1 MNTSTPLR
9 VLVCG
14 TNFGR
19 FYAEAARRRPGYEL
33 AGILSRGSSA
43 SRAYAER
50 LGVPHYTDAGDLP
63 ADIDAACVAVGSSIS
78 GGQGTELARALM
90 DRGIHVLQEHPVH
103 LTELTD
109 NLRHARRRGVRYRV
123 NTHYPHVAPVR
134 GFIDAARRL
143 VARQR
148 PLFVDAATPVHLMH
162 PLVDILGQAM
172 GTLRPWRFADP
183 APLPAGT
190 GPQPFRSL
198 HGVFA
203 GVPLTLRVH
212 HQLDPSDRDNHALH
226 WHRVCIGTE
235 GGVLTL
241 ADTHGPVLWSP
252 RLHIG
257 RDADRRFVLDG
268 PGTGRLGFATT
279 SVAGNT
285 GTFRTVFSDLWPE
298 AIGNAL
304 DGLREAVEQGD
315 DALRTG
321 QYDLAVCRVWT
332 DLATRLGPPEIVRP
346 ATPRPL
352 AVSDVFP
359 APEQT
364 RADTDRPS
372 ADTDRPSAD
381 TDRSSADTDRSSA
394 DTDRSSADT
403 DRSSADTDRS
413 SADTDRPRADR
424 DPAGARPGTGRPGED
439 SAPAPSDTSSYTP
452 SAEFFDLV
460 AAEHTATASAP
471 AIAELLADAD
481 LSTGPVVDIG
491 AGTGL
496 VTEAVARARPDAE
509 ILACEPA
516 VGMRAVLT
524 SRVFSDPDL
533 RSRVTVTADAAPD
546 LDLPDRVSVVLL
558 CGVLGHLD
566 ADGRARLWRRVNR
579 RLAPG
584 GLVVVELMRF
594 EEPSTLPETRLA
606 TATAGRHRYE
616 WSFAGAPDEAEDGV
630 MRLHS
635 TWRVY
640 RDDATEAE
648 REVHDSY
655 RWATFGLKDVVAESG
670 MTARALPTRPGAPP
684 LAVLTRAPDAP
695 DTAHEPALPKAR
707 TAPDGPGTP
716 RATTPFVST
725 PTSTSTS
732 TSTSRDG

>member
-1 MNTSTPLR
+1 MSEPSPLR

-19 FYAEAARRRPGYEL
+19 FYAEAVRRRPGYML
-33 AGILSRGSSA
+33 AGILSRGSAA
-43 SRAYAER
+43 SRTYAQS
-50 LGVPHYTDAGDLP
+50 LGVPFFTDADDLP
-63 ADIDAACVAVGSSIS
+63 TGIDAACVAVSSSIS

-103 LTELTD
+103 LTELTG
-109 NLRHARRRGVRYRV
+109 NLRHARKRGVQYRL

-134 GFIDAARRL
+134 TFVEAARRL
-143 VARQR
+143 VAEQR

-183 APLPAGT
+183 VPLPGEI

-226 WHRVCIGTE
+226 WHRISVGTE

-268 PGTGRLGFATT
+268 PGTGRLGLATT
-279 SVAGNT
+279 AVVGAT
-285 GTFRTVFSDLWPE
+285 GSFRTVFSDLWPE
-298 AIGNAL
+298 AIGTAL
-304 DGLREAVEQGD
+304 DGLRDAVVQGG
-315 DALRTG
+315 DALRAG
-321 QYDLAVCRVWT
+321 QYDLAVCRIWT
-332 DLATRLGPPEIVRP
+332 DLAARLGPPEIIRP
-346 ATPRPL
+346 ATPRTL

-359 APEQT
+359 APGGAP
-364 RADTDRPS
+364 RDTTPHPKPAS
-372 ADTDRPSAD
+372 P
-381 TDRSSADTDRSSA
+381 
-394 DTDRSSADT
+394 
-403 DRSSADTDRS
+403 
-413 SADTDRPRADR
+413 
-424 DPAGARPGTGRPGED
+424 PAGQAAVHPTSVGEPAGPSPKTAPPRPANAAAY
-439 SAPAPSDTSSYTP
+439 SP

-460 AAEHTATASAP
+460 AAEHTATSSAP
-471 AIAELLADAD
+471 AVAALLTEAD

-496 VTEAVARARPDAE
+496 LTEAVARARPDAE
-509 ILACEPA
+509 IIACEPS

-524 SRVFSDPDL
+524 SRVFSDEDL
-533 RSRVTVTADAAPD
+533 RTRVTVTADSAPD
-546 LDLPDRVSVVLL
+546 LDLPDRISVVLL

-566 ADGRARLWRRVNR
+566 TEGRARLWRRLTR
-579 RLAPG
+579 RLAPD
-584 GLVVVELMRF
+584 GLVIVELMQF
-594 EEPSTLPETRLA
+594 EHPLVLPETRLA
-606 TATAGRHRYE
+606 TAGAGRHRYE
-616 WSFAGAPDEAEDGV
+616 WSFGGTPDGTEDGM

-640 RDDATEAE
+640 RDGAAQAE
-648 REVHDSY
+648 REVRDSY
-655 RWATFGLKDVVAESG
+655 HWAPFGLKDVVAESG

-684 LAVLTRAPDAP
+684 LAVLTRTPDSPGTAARPQLPHARAASDDPDAS
-695 DTAHEPALPKAR
+695 H
-707 TAPDGPGTP
+707 
-716 RATTPFVST
+716 ST
-725 PTSTSTS
+725 PSLVSFPT
-732 TSTSRDG
+732 DGQDTP

>member
-1 MNTSTPLR
+1 MTDTSAPFR

-19 FYAEAARRRPGYEL
+19 FYAEAAHRRPGYAP
-33 AGILSRGSSA
+33 AGILSRGSAA

-50 LGVPHYTDAGDLP
+50 LGVPHYTHTDDLP
-63 ADIDAACVAVGSSIS
+63 ADIDAACVAVSSAIS
-78 GGQGTELARALM
+78 GGGGTELARALM

-103 LTELTD
+103 LTELTE
-109 NLRHARRRGVRYRV
+109 NLTHARRRGVQYRL
-123 NTHYPHVAPVR
+123 NTHYPHVSPVR

-143 VARQR
+143 VAQQR
-148 PLFVDAATPVHLMH
+148 PLFVDAATPIHLMH
-162 PLVDILGQAM
+162 PLVDILGRAM

-183 APLPAGT
+183 APLPAAI

-198 HGVFA
+198 HGMLA

-226 WHRVCIGTE
+226 WHRISLGTE

-252 RLHIG
+252 RLHVG
-257 RDADRRFVLDG
+257 RDTDRRFVLDG
-268 PGTGRLGFATT
+268 PGTGRLGLGTT
-279 SVAGNT
+279 AVVGTT
-285 GTFRTVFSDLWPE
+285 GTFRTVFTDLWPE
-298 AIGNAL
+298 AVGSAL
-304 DGLREAVEQGD
+304 DGLREAVEQGG

-321 QYDLAVCRVWT
+321 QYDLTVCRIWS
-332 DLATRLGPPEIVRP
+332 DLAARLGPPEIVRP

-352 AVSDVFP
+352 ALSDVFP
-359 APEQT
+359 APEQA
-364 RADTDRPS
+364 RADTARVDTARTDAQRS
-372 ADTDRPSAD
+372 DGTDRAD
-381 TDRSSADTDRSSA
+381 AHRSDGTDRT
-394 DTDRSSADT
+394 
-403 DRSSADTDRS
+403 
-413 SADTDRPRADR
+413 PG
-424 DPAGARPGTGRPGED
+424 PAGASP
-439 SAPAPSDTSSYTP
+439 YTP

-460 AAEHTATASAP
+460 AAGHTATASAP
-471 AIAELLADAD
+471 AVAALLADAD

-546 LDLPDRVSVVLL
+546 LDLPDQVSVVLL

-566 ADGRARLWRRVNR
+566 ADGRARLWRRLNR

-584 GLVVVELMRF
+584 GLVVVELMQF
-594 EEPSTLPETRLA
+594 EEPLTLPESRLA

-616 WSFAGAPDEAEDGV
+616 WSFGAAPDETENGV

-640 RDDATEAE
+640 REDATEAE

-655 RWATFGLKDVVAESG
+655 RWEPFGLKDVVAESG
-670 MTARALPTRPGAPP
+670 MTARTLPTRPGAPP

-695 DTAHEPALPKAR
+695 DA
-707 TAPDGPGTP
+707 PGTP
-716 RATTPFVST
+716 APATTST
-725 PTSTSTS
+725 H
-732 TSTSRDG
+732 G

>member
-1 MNTSTPLR
+1 MTNPSTPFR

-19 FYAEAARRRPGYEL
+19 FYAEAAHRRPGYAP
-33 AGILSRGSSA
+33 AGILSRGSAA

-50 LGVPHYTDAGDLP
+50 LGVPHYTHTDDLP
-63 ADIDAACVAVGSSIS
+63 ADIDAACVAVGSAIS
-78 GGQGTELARALM
+78 GGGGTELARALM

-109 NLRHARRRGVRYRV
+109 NLTHARRRGVQYRL
-123 NTHYPHVAPVR
+123 NTHYPHVSPVR

-143 VARQR
+143 VAQQR
-148 PLFVDAATPVHLMH
+148 PLFVDAATPIHLMH
-162 PLVDILGQAM
+162 PLVDILGRAL

-183 APLPAGT
+183 APLPAAV

-198 HGVFA
+198 HGMLA

-226 WHRVCIGTE
+226 WHRISLGTE

-252 RLHIG
+252 RLHVG

-268 PGTGRLGFATT
+268 PGTGRLGLGTT
-279 SVAGNT
+279 AVVGTT
-285 GTFRTVFSDLWPE
+285 GTFRTVFTDLWPE
-298 AIGNAL
+298 AVGSAL
-304 DGLREAVEQGD
+304 DGLREAVEQGG

-321 QYDLAVCRVWT
+321 QYDLAVCRIWT
-332 DLATRLGPPEIVRP
+332 DLAARLGPPEIVRP

-352 AVSDVFP
+352 ALSDVFP
-359 APEQT
+359 AAERA
-364 RADTDRPS
+364 RADAARTD
-372 ADTDRPSAD
+372 D
-381 TDRSSADTDRSSA
+381 TDRSDAHRADDTDRTSGPASA
-394 DTDRSSADT
+394 S
-403 DRSSADTDRS
+403 
-413 SADTDRPRADR
+413 P
-424 DPAGARPGTGRPGED
+424 
-439 SAPAPSDTSSYTP
+439 YTP

-471 AIAELLADAD
+471 AVAALLADAD

-533 RSRVTVTADAAPD
+533 RSRVTVSADAAPD
-546 LDLPDRVSVVLL
+546 LDLPDQVSVVLL

-566 ADGRARLWRRVNR
+566 ADGRARLWQRLNR

-584 GLVVVELMRF
+584 GLVVVELMQF
-594 EEPSTLPETRLA
+594 EEPSALPETRLA
-606 TATAGRHRYE
+606 TATAGRNRYE
-616 WSFAGAPDEAEDGV
+616 WSFGAAPDETEDGV

-640 RDDATEAE
+640 REDATEAE

-655 RWATFGLKDVVAESG
+655 RWEPFGLKDVVAESG
-670 MTARALPTRPGAPP
+670 MTARTLPTRPGAPP

-695 DTAHEPALPKAR
+695 DTP
-707 TAPDGPGTP
+707 
-716 RATTPFVST
+716 ATTST
-725 PTSTSTS
+725 H
-732 TSTSRDG
+732 D

>member
-1 MNTSTPLR
+1 MNTSTPFR

-19 FYAEAARRRPGYEL
+19 FYAEAAHRRPGYAP
-33 AGILSRGSSA
+33 AGILSRGSAA
-43 SRAYAER
+43 SRACAER
-50 LGVPHYTDAGDLP
+50 LGVPHYTDVDDLP
-63 ADIDAACVAVGSSIS
+63 AGIDAACVAVSSAIS

-90 DRGIHVLQEHPVH
+90 DRGIHVLQEHPLH
-103 LTELTD
+103 LTELTA
-109 NLRHARRRGVRYRV
+109 NLTHARRRGVQYRL

-143 VARQR
+143 VAQQR

-162 PLVDILGQAM
+162 PLVDILGRAM

-183 APLPAGT
+183 APLPADI

-198 HGVFA
+198 HGMLA

-226 WHRVCIGTE
+226 WHRISIGTE

-252 RLHIG
+252 RLHVG

-268 PGTGRLGFATT
+268 PGTGRLGLGSTAVVGT
-279 SVAGNT
+279 T

-298 AIGNAL
+298 AVGHAL
-304 DGLREAVEQGD
+304 DGLRTAVEQGA

-321 QYDLAVCRVWT
+321 QYDLAVCRIWT
-332 DLATRLGPPEIVRP
+332 DLAARLGPPDIVRP

-359 APEQT
+359 APEQ
-364 RADTDRPS
+364 
-372 ADTDRPSAD
+372 
-381 TDRSSADTDRSSA
+381 
-394 DTDRSSADT
+394 
-403 DRSSADTDRS
+403 
-413 SADTDRPRADR
+413 PRADA
-424 DPAGARPGTGRPGED
+424 PGAD
-439 SAPAPSDTSSYTP
+439 APRTRAPSSASPYTP

-471 AIAELLADAD
+471 AIAALLTDAD
-481 LSTGPVVDIG
+481 LSSGPVVDIG

-516 VGMRAVLT
+516 AGMRAVLT

-533 RSRVTVTADAAPD
+533 RSRVTVTDDAAPD

-566 ADGRARLWRRVNR
+566 ADGRARLWRRLNR

-584 GLVVVELMRF
+584 GLVVVELMQF
-594 EEPSTLPETRLA
+594 EEPLTLPETRLA
-606 TATAGRHRYE
+606 TATAGRQRYE
-616 WSFAGAPDEAEDGV
+616 WSFGGAPDETEDGV

-655 RWATFGLKDVVAESG
+655 RWTPFGLKDVVAESG

-695 DTAHEPALPKAR
+695 NTPAP
-707 TAPDGPGTP
+707 
-716 RATTPFVST
+716 VSA
-725 PTSTSTS
+725 STH
-732 TSTSRDG
+732 G

>member
-1 MNTSTPLR
+1 MTNPSTPFR

-19 FYAEAARRRPGYEL
+19 FYAEAAHRRPGYAP
-33 AGILSRGSSA
+33 AGILSRGSAA

-50 LGVPHYTDAGDLP
+50 LGVPHYTHTDDLP
-63 ADIDAACVAVGSSIS
+63 AGIDAACVAVGSAIS
-78 GGQGTELARALM
+78 GGGGTELARALM

-109 NLRHARRRGVRYRV
+109 NLTHARRRGVQYRL
-123 NTHYPHVAPVR
+123 NTHYPHVSPVR

-143 VARQR
+143 VAQQR
-148 PLFVDAATPVHLMH
+148 PLFVDAATPIHLMH
-162 PLVDILGQAM
+162 PLVDILGRAM

-183 APLPAGT
+183 APLPAAV

-198 HGVFA
+198 HGMLA

-226 WHRVCIGTE
+226 WHRISLGTE

-252 RLHIG
+252 RLHVG

-268 PGTGRLGFATT
+268 PGTGRLGLGTT
-279 SVAGNT
+279 AVVGTT
-285 GTFRTVFSDLWPE
+285 GTFRTVFTDLWPE
-298 AIGNAL
+298 AVGSAL
-304 DGLREAVEQGD
+304 DGLREAVEQGG

-321 QYDLAVCRVWT
+321 QYDLAVCRIWT
-332 DLATRLGPPEIVRP
+332 DLAARLGPPEIVRP

-352 AVSDVFP
+352 ALSDVFP
-359 APEQT
+359 AAERA
-364 RADTDRPS
+364 RADTAR
-372 ADTDRPSAD
+372 TDD
-381 TDRSSADTDRSSA
+381 TDRSDAHRADDTDRASGPASA
-394 DTDRSSADT
+394 S
-403 DRSSADTDRS
+403 
-413 SADTDRPRADR
+413 P
-424 DPAGARPGTGRPGED
+424 
-439 SAPAPSDTSSYTP
+439 YTP

-471 AIAELLADAD
+471 AVAALLADAD

-533 RSRVTVTADAAPD
+533 RSRVTVSADAAPD
-546 LDLPDRVSVVLL
+546 LDLPDQVSVVLL

-566 ADGRARLWRRVNR
+566 ADGRARLWRRLNR

-584 GLVVVELMRF
+584 GLVVVELMQF
-594 EEPSTLPETRLA
+594 EEPSALPETRLA
-606 TATAGRHRYE
+606 TATAGRNRYE
-616 WSFAGAPDEAEDGV
+616 WSFGAAPDETEDGV

-640 RDDATEAE
+640 REDATEAE

-655 RWATFGLKDVVAESG
+655 RWEPFGLKDVVAESG
-670 MTARALPTRPGAPP
+670 MTTRPLPTRPGAPP

-695 DTAHEPALPKAR
+695 DTPAP
-707 TAPDGPGTP
+707 
-716 RATTPFVST
+716 ATTST
-725 PTSTSTS
+725 H
-732 TSTSRDG
+732 D

>member
-1 MNTSTPLR
+1 MSEPTPLR

-19 FYAEAARRRPGYEL
+19 FYAEAVRRRPGYTL
-33 AGILSRGSSA
+33 AGILSRGSAA
-43 SRAYAER
+43 SRAYAES
-50 LGVPHYTDAGDLP
+50 LGVPFHTDVGDLP
-63 ADIDAACVAVGSSIS
+63 DGIDAACVAVSSSIS
-78 GGQGTELARALM
+78 GGRGTELARALM

-103 LTELTD
+103 LTELTG
-109 NLRHARRRGVRYRV
+109 NLTHARRRGVQYRL

-134 GFIDAARRL
+134 AFVDAARRL

-162 PLVDILGQAM
+162 PLVDILGRAT

-183 APLPAGT
+183 APLPAGI

-226 WHRVCIGTE
+226 WHRISLGTE

-268 PGTGRLGFATT
+268 AGTGHLGLGTT
-279 SVAGNT
+279 AVIGNT

-298 AIGNAL
+298 AIGTAL
-304 DGLREAVEQGD
+304 DGLREAVAEGG
-315 DALRTG
+315 DALRAG
-321 QYDLAVCRVWT
+321 QYELAVCRIWT
-332 DLATRLGPPEIVRP
+332 DLAARLGPPEIVRP

-359 APEQT
+359 APERSPRDT
-364 RADTDRPS
+364 APRSGPGAPTGGRAAADPGPAAGPGHPPAEAPSPRPADT
-372 ADTDRPSAD
+372 
-381 TDRSSADTDRSSA
+381 
-394 DTDRSSADT
+394 
-403 DRSSADTDRS
+403 
-413 SADTDRPRADR
+413 
-424 DPAGARPGTGRPGED
+424 
-439 SAPAPSDTSSYTP
+439 APYSP

-471 AIAELLADAD
+471 AVAALLADAD
-481 LSTGPVVDIG
+481 LSAGPVVDIG

-509 ILACEPA
+509 IIACEPS

-524 SRVFSDPDL
+524 SRVFSDADL
-533 RSRVTVTADAAPD
+533 RTRVTVTADAAPD
-546 LDLPDRVSVVLL
+546 LALPDRISVVLL

-566 ADGRARLWRRVNR
+566 ADARARLWRRLNR

-584 GLVVVELMRF
+584 GLVVVELMQF
-594 EEPSTLPETRLA
+594 ERPSTLPETRLA

-616 WSFAGAPDEAEDGV
+616 WSFAGAPDETEDGV
-630 MRLHS
+630 MRLRS

-640 RDDATEAE
+640 RDGARQPE

-655 RWATFGLKDVVAESG
+655 RWTPFAPADVVAESG
-670 MTARALPTRPGAPP
+670 MTARTLPTRPGAPP
-684 LAVLTRAPDAP
+684 LAVLTRTPDAS
-695 DTAHEPALPKAR
+695 EPATGPHLPPAR
-707 TAPDGPGTP
+707 TAPEARDTP
-716 RATTPFVST
+716 RPTTARISSSST
-725 PTSTSTS
+725 T
-732 TSTSRDG
+732 DG

>member
-1 MNTSTPLR
+1 MSTPTPFR

-19 FYAEAARRRPGYEL
+19 FYAEAARRRPGYAL
-33 AGILSRGSSA
+33 AGILSRGSDA
-43 SRAYAER
+43 SRAYAES
-50 LGVPHYTDAGDLP
+50 LGVPSYTDVDDLP
-63 ADIDAACVAVGSSIS
+63 ADIDAACVAVSSSIS
-78 GGQGTELARALM
+78 GGQGTELAKALM
-90 DRGIHVLQEHPVH
+90 DRGMHVLQEHPVH

-109 NLRHARRRGVRYRV
+109 NLKHARRRGVQYRL

-134 GFIDAARRL
+134 AFIEAARRL
-143 VARQR
+143 VAQQR

-172 GTLRPWRFADP
+172 GTLRPWRFADT
-183 APLPAGT
+183 APLPAEI

-226 WHRVCIGTE
+226 WHRISLGTE

-257 RDADRRFVLDG
+257 RDTDRRFVLDG
-268 PGTGRLGFATT
+268 PGTGGLGLGTT
-279 SVAGNT
+279 AVVGNT
-285 GTFRTVFSDLWPE
+285 GTFRTVFSDLWPK
-298 AIGNAL
+298 AIGSAL
-304 DGLREAVEQGD
+304 DGLREAVEQGG

-321 QYDLAVCRVWT
+321 QYELAVCRIWT
-332 DLATRLGPPEIVRP
+332 DLAARLGPPEIVRP
-346 ATPRPL
+346 ATPQPL

-359 APEQT
+359 GPDCNRTAPDRT
-364 RADTDRPS
+364 DPDHTGIDANHSRADVN
-372 ADTDRPSAD
+372 
-381 TDRSSADTDRSSA
+381 
-394 DTDRSSADT
+394 
-403 DRSSADTDRS
+403 
-413 SADTDRPRADR
+413 RPRAGRIPAGGRPVPVRGRTGTDP
-424 DPAGARPGTGRPGED
+424 DPATPG
-439 SAPAPSDTSSYTP
+439 PADTASYSP

-460 AAEHTATASAP
+460 AAEHTATSSVP
-471 AIAELLADAD
+471 AIVELLADAD

-496 VTEAVARARPDAE
+496 VTEAVAHVRPDAE
-509 ILACEPA
+509 IVACEPE

-533 RSRVTVTADAAPD
+533 RSRVTITADAAPD
-546 LDLPDRVSVVLL
+546 LELPDQVSVVLL

-566 ADGRARLWRRVNR
+566 ADGRARLWRRLTR

-584 GLVVVELMRF
+584 GLVVVELMQF
-594 EEPSTLPETRLA
+594 EEPLTLPETRLA

-616 WSFAGAPDEAEDGV
+616 WSFGGAPDERDTGV
-630 MRLHS
+630 MRMSS

-640 RDDATEAE
+640 RDGATRAE

-655 RWATFGLKDVVAESG
+655 RWEPFGLKDVVAESQL
-670 MTARALPTRPGAPP
+670 TARVLPTRPGAPP
-684 LAVLTRAPDAP
+684 LAVLTWAPDAP
-695 DTAHEPALPKAR
+695 ATTHEPGLPTAR
-707 TAPDGPGTP
+707 TAPDASDSARIATP
-716 RATTPFVST
+716 LSPPP
-725 PTSTSTS
+725 PTAE
-732 TSTSRDG
+732 DQP

>member
-1 MNTSTPLR
+1 MTDTSAPFR

-19 FYAEAARRRPGYEL
+19 FYAEAAHRRPGYAP
-33 AGILSRGSSA
+33 AGILSRGSAA

-50 LGVPHYTDAGDLP
+50 LGVPHYTDIDDLP
-63 ADIDAACVAVGSSIS
+63 ADIDAACVAVSSAIS
-78 GGQGTELARALM
+78 GGGGTELARALM

-109 NLRHARRRGVRYRV
+109 NLTHARRRGVQYRL
-123 NTHYPHVAPVR
+123 NTHYPHVSPVR

-143 VARQR
+143 VALQR
-148 PLFVDAATPVHLMH
+148 PLFVDAATPIHLMH
-162 PLVDILGQAM
+162 PLVDILGRAM

-183 APLPAGT
+183 APLPAAV

-198 HGVFA
+198 HGMLA

-226 WHRVCIGTE
+226 WHRISLGTE

-252 RLHIG
+252 RLHVG
-257 RDADRRFVLDG
+257 RDTDRRFVLDG
-268 PGTGRLGFATT
+268 PGTGRLGLGTT
-279 SVAGNT
+279 AVVGTT
-285 GTFRTVFSDLWPE
+285 GTFRTVFTDLWPE
-298 AIGNAL
+298 AVGSAL
-304 DGLREAVEQGD
+304 DGLREAVEQGG

-321 QYDLAVCRVWT
+321 QYDLAVCRIWT
-332 DLATRLGPPEIVRP
+332 DLAARLGPPEIVRP

-352 AVSDVFP
+352 ALSDVFP
-359 APEQT
+359 APEQART
-364 RADTDRPS
+364 DTARTDAHPTDHTARTDAHRSDDTDRTPG
-372 ADTDRPSAD
+372 
-381 TDRSSADTDRSSA
+381 
-394 DTDRSSADT
+394 
-403 DRSSADTDRS
+403 
-413 SADTDRPRADR
+413 
-424 DPAGARPGTGRPGED
+424 PAGASP
-439 SAPAPSDTSSYTP
+439 YTP

-471 AIAELLADAD
+471 AVAALLADAD

-516 VGMRAVLT
+516 AGMRAVLT

-546 LDLPDRVSVVLL
+546 LDLPDQVSVVLL

-566 ADGRARLWRRVNR
+566 AAGRALLWRRLNR

-584 GLVVVELMRF
+584 GLVVVELMQF
-594 EEPSTLPETRLA
+594 EEPLTLPETRLA

-616 WSFAGAPDEAEDGV
+616 WSFGAAPDETEDGV

-640 RDDATEAE
+640 REDATEAE

-655 RWATFGLKDVVAESG
+655 RWEPFGLKDVVAESG
-670 MTARALPTRPGAPP
+670 MTARTLPTRPGAPP

-695 DTAHEPALPKAR
+695 DTPAP
-707 TAPDGPGTP
+707 
-716 RATTPFVST
+716 ATTST
-725 PTSTSTS
+725 H
-732 TSTSRDG
+732 G

>member
-1 MNTSTPLR
+1 MSATASGPAPFR

-19 FYAEAARRRPGYEL
+19 FYAEAARRRPGHAL
-33 AGILSRGSSA
+33 AGILSRGSAA
-43 SRAYAER
+43 SREHAR
-50 LGVPHYTDAGDLP
+50 SLGVPHYTDVGDLP
-63 ADIDAACVAVGSSIS
+63 EDIDAACVAVSSSIS

-103 LTELTD
+103 LTELTQ
-109 NLRHARRRGVRYRV
+109 NLTHARRRGVQYRL

-134 GFIDAARRL
+134 AFIDAARRL

-162 PLVDILGQAM
+162 PLVDILGQAL

-183 APLPAGT
+183 APLPDAV

-198 HGVFA
+198 QGVFA

-226 WHRVCIGTE
+226 WHRISLGTE

-268 PGTGRLGFATT
+268 PGTGRLGLATT
-279 SVAGNT
+279 SVVGET
-285 GTFRTVFSDLWPE
+285 VPFRTVFSDLWPE
-298 AIGNAL
+298 AVGSAL
-304 DGLREAVEQGD
+304 DGLREAAEQGG
-315 DALRTG
+315 DALRAG
-321 QYDLAVCRVWT
+321 QYDLAVCRIWT
-332 DLATRLGPPEIVRP
+332 DLAARLGPPEIVRP

-352 AVSDVFP
+352 AVSDMFP
-359 APEQT
+359 ARAPVPARTEGEAQGWTEAPVRTEGQARARTEAPVQT
-364 RADTDRPS
+364 EGRAQG
-372 ADTDRPSAD
+372 
-381 TDRSSADTDRSSA
+381 
-394 DTDRSSADT
+394 
-403 DRSSADTDRS
+403 
-413 SADTDRPRADR
+413 RAQ
-424 DPAGARPGTGRPGED
+424 GRTE
-439 SAPAPSDTSSYTP
+439 APAPAHVRDRPAVPDAPTARAEHASYTP

-471 AIAELLADAD
+471 AIAALLADAD
-481 LSTGPVVDIG
+481 LSAGPVVDVG

-496 VTEAVARARPDAE
+496 VTEAVAKARPDAE
-509 ILACEPA
+509 IVACEPA

-533 RSRVTVTADAAPD
+533 RSRVTVTADAAPG
-546 LDLPDRVSVVLL
+546 LDLPDRVGAVLL

-566 ADGRARLWRRVNR
+566 ADARALLWRRLTR

-584 GLVVVELMRF
+584 GLVVVELMGF
-594 EEPSTLPETRLA
+594 DEPLDLPETRLA
-606 TATAGRHRYE
+606 TATAGRQRYE
-616 WSFAGAPDEAEDGV
+616 WSFRGAPDDAGGAADGV

-640 RDDATEAE
+640 REDTAQAV

-655 RWATFGLKDVVAESG
+655 RWAPFGLKDVEAESG
-670 MTARALPTRPGAPP
+670 MTARTLPTRPGAPP
-684 LAVLTRAPDAP
+684 LAVLTLPAAPS
-695 DTAHEPALPKAR
+695 
-707 TAPDGPGTP
+707 GTP
-716 RATTPFVST
+716 VTPPTTEDH
-725 PTSTSTS
+725 
-732 TSTSRDG
+732 R

>member
-1 MNTSTPLR
+1 MSAPTPFR

-19 FYAEAARRRPGYEL
+19 FYADAVLRRPGYAL
-33 AGILSRGSSA
+33 TGILSRGSAA
-43 SRAYAER
+43 SRNHAR
-50 LGVPHYTDAGDLP
+50 SLGVPCYADVAELP
-63 ADIDAACVAVGSSIS
+63 AGIDAACVAVSSSIS
-78 GGQGTELARALM
+78 GGQGSELARALM
-90 DRGIHVLQEHPVH
+90 DRGIHVLQEHPIH
-103 LTELTD
+103 LAELTG
-109 NLRHARRRGVRYRV
+109 NLTHARRRGVQYRL

-134 GFIDAARRL
+134 SFVDAARRL

-148 PLFVDAATPVHLMH
+148 PLFLDAAAPVHLLH
-162 PLVDILGQAM
+162 PLVDILGRAM

-183 APLPAGT
+183 APIPADI
-190 GPQPFRSL
+190 GPQPLRSL

-212 HQLDPSDRDNHALH
+212 NELDPSDRDNHALH
-226 WHRVCIGTE
+226 WHRISLGTE

-257 RDADRRFVLDG
+257 RDTDRRFVLDG
-268 PGTGRLGFATT
+268 PGTDSLEFGTT
-279 SVAGNT
+279 SVVGQP
-285 GTFRTVFSDLWPE
+285 GTFRAVFSDLWPE
-298 AIGNAL
+298 AIGSAL
-304 DGLREAVEQGD
+304 DGLREAAEQGA
-315 DALRTG
+315 DALRAG
-321 QYDLAVCRVWT
+321 QYELAACRIWT
-332 DLATRLGPPEIVRP
+332 DLAARLGPPEIVRP

-352 AVSDVFP
+352 AVGDVLP
-359 APEQT
+359 VPERV
-364 RADTDRPS
+364 RADPG
-372 ADTDRPSAD
+372 
-381 TDRSSADTDRSSA
+381 
-394 DTDRSSADT
+394 
-403 DRSSADTDRS
+403 
-413 SADTDRPRADR
+413 RPRADR
-424 DPAGARPGTGRPGED
+424 ALAGAPSGHTGPAAPRSAD
-439 SAPAPSDTSSYTP
+439 SAPYSP

-471 AIAELLADAD
+471 AIAALLADAD

-509 ILACEPA
+509 IIACEPA

-546 LDLPDRVSVVLL
+546 LDLPDQVGAVLL

-566 ADGRARLWRRVNR
+566 ADGRARLWRLIDR

-584 GLVVVELMRF
+584 GLVVVELMQF
-594 EEPSTLPETRLA
+594 DEPSTLPETRLA
-606 TATAGRHRYE
+606 TATAGRNRYE
-616 WSFAGAPDEAEDGV
+616 WSFGGAPDEADEAV

-640 RDDATEAE
+640 RDGAPRAE
-648 REVHDSY
+648 REVRDTY
-655 RWATFGLKDVVAESG
+655 RWAPFGLKDVVAESG

-684 LAVLTRAPDAP
+684 LAVLTRAPDAS
-695 DTAHEPALPKAR
+695 DTAKEPGPPDPR
-707 TAPDGPGTP
+707 TAALASDSPH
-716 RATTPFVST
+716 T
-725 PTSTSTS
+725 PTPLAPSPPTAEDPS
-732 TSTSRDG
+732 

>member
-1 MNTSTPLR
+1 MSEPTPLR

-19 FYAEAARRRPGYEL
+19 FYAEAVRQRPGYTL
-33 AGILSRGSSA
+33 AGILSRGSAA
-43 SRAYAER
+43 SRAYAES
-50 LGVPHYTDAGDLP
+50 LGVPFHTDVGDLP
-63 ADIDAACVAVGSSIS
+63 DGIDAACVAVSSSIS
-78 GGQGTELARALM
+78 GGRGTELARALM

-103 LTELTD
+103 LTELTG
-109 NLRHARRRGVRYRV
+109 NLTHARRRGVQYRL

-134 GFIDAARRL
+134 AFVDAARRL

-162 PLVDILGQAM
+162 PLVDILGRAT

-183 APLPAGT
+183 APLPAGI

-226 WHRVCIGTE
+226 WHRISLGTE

-268 PGTGRLGFATT
+268 AGTGRLGLGTT
-279 SVAGNT
+279 AVIGNT

-298 AIGNAL
+298 AIGTAL
-304 DGLREAVEQGD
+304 DGLREAVAEGG
-315 DALRTG
+315 DALRAG
-321 QYDLAVCRVWT
+321 QYDLAVCRIWT
-332 DLATRLGPPEIVRP
+332 DLAARLGPPEIVRP

-359 APEQT
+359 ALERSPRDTAPRSAPGAPTGGRATADPGPAAGPGHPPAEAPSP
-364 RADTDRPS
+364 RPADT
-372 ADTDRPSAD
+372 
-381 TDRSSADTDRSSA
+381 
-394 DTDRSSADT
+394 
-403 DRSSADTDRS
+403 
-413 SADTDRPRADR
+413 
-424 DPAGARPGTGRPGED
+424 
-439 SAPAPSDTSSYTP
+439 APYSP

-471 AIAELLADAD
+471 AVAALLADAD
-481 LSTGPVVDIG
+481 LSAGPVVDIG

-509 ILACEPA
+509 IIACEPS

-524 SRVFSDPDL
+524 SRVFSDADL
-533 RSRVTVTADAAPD
+533 RTRVTVTADAAPD
-546 LDLPDRVSVVLL
+546 LDLPDRISVVLL

-566 ADGRARLWRRVNR
+566 AEARARLWRRLNR

-584 GLVVVELMRF
+584 GLVVVELMQF
-594 EEPSTLPETRLA
+594 ERPSTLPETRLA

-616 WSFAGAPDEAEDGV
+616 WSFAGAPDETEDGV
-630 MRLHS
+630 MRLRS

-640 RDDATEAE
+640 RDGARQPE

-655 RWATFGLKDVVAESG
+655 RWTPFALADVVAESG
-670 MTARALPTRPGAPP
+670 MTARTLPTRPGAPP
-684 LAVLTRAPDAP
+684 LAVLTRTPDAS
-695 DTAHEPALPKAR
+695 EPATGPHLPPAR
-707 TAPDGPGTP
+707 TAPEARDTP
-716 RATTPFVST
+716 RPTTAQISSSST
-725 PTSTSTS
+725 TT
-732 TSTSRDG
+732 DG

>member
-1 MNTSTPLR
+1 MTTTSAPFR

-19 FYAEAARRRPGYEL
+19 FYAEAAHRRPGYAL
-33 AGILSRGSSA
+33 AGILSRGSAA

-50 LGVPHYTDAGDLP
+50 LGVPHYTDTDHLP
-63 ADIDAACVAVGSSIS
+63 AGIDAACVAVSSAIS
-78 GGQGTELARALM
+78 GGGGTELARALM

-109 NLRHARRRGVRYRV
+109 NLTHARRRGVQYRL
-123 NTHYPHVAPVR
+123 NTHYPRVSPVR
-134 GFIDAARRL
+134 GFVDAARRL
-143 VARQR
+143 VAQQR
-148 PLFVDAATPVHLMH
+148 PLFVDAATPIHLMH
-162 PLVDILGQAM
+162 PLVDILGRAM

-183 APLPAGT
+183 APLPAAV

-198 HGVFA
+198 HGMLA

-226 WHRVCIGTE
+226 WHRISLGTE

-252 RLHIG
+252 RLHVG
-257 RDADRRFVLDG
+257 RDTDRRLVLDG
-268 PGTGRLGFATT
+268 PGTGRLGLGTT
-279 SVAGNT
+279 AVVGTT
-285 GTFRTVFSDLWPE
+285 GTFRTVFTDLWPE
-298 AIGNAL
+298 AVGSAL
-304 DGLREAVEQGD
+304 DALREAVAQGG

-321 QYDLAVCRVWT
+321 QYDLAVCRIWT
-332 DLATRLGPPEIVRP
+332 DLAARLGPPEIVRP

-352 AVSDVFP
+352 ALSDVFP
-359 APEQT
+359 APEQA
-364 RADTDRPS
+364 RADTARVDTARTDAQRS
-372 ADTDRPSAD
+372 DGTDRAD
-381 TDRSSADTDRSSA
+381 D
-394 DTDRSSADT
+394 
-403 DRSSADTDRS
+403 
-413 SADTDRPRADR
+413 
-424 DPAGARPGTGRPGED
+424 TGRTRGPA
-439 SAPAPSDTSSYTP
+439 SASPYTP

-471 AIAELLADAD
+471 AVAALLADAD
-481 LSTGPVVDIG
+481 LSNGPVVDIG

-546 LDLPDRVSVVLL
+546 LDLPERVSVVLL

-566 ADGRARLWRRVNR
+566 AAGRARLWRRLNR

-584 GLVVVELMRF
+584 GLVVVELMQF
-594 EEPSTLPETRLA
+594 EEPLTLPEARLA

-616 WSFAGAPDEAEDGV
+616 WSFGAAPDETEDGV

-640 RDDATEAE
+640 REDATEAE

-655 RWATFGLKDVVAESG
+655 RWEPFGLKDVVAESG
-670 MTARALPTRPGAPP
+670 MTARTLPTRPGAPP

-695 DTAHEPALPKAR
+695 DTPAP
-707 TAPDGPGTP
+707 
-716 RATTPFVST
+716 ATTST
-725 PTSTSTS
+725 H
-732 TSTSRDG
+732 G

>member
-1 MNTSTPLR
+1 MTNPSTPFR

-19 FYAEAARRRPGYEL
+19 FYAEAAHRRPGYAP
-33 AGILSRGSSA
+33 AGILSRGSAA

-50 LGVPHYTDAGDLP
+50 LGVPHYTHTDDLP
-63 ADIDAACVAVGSSIS
+63 ADIDAACVAVGSAIS
-78 GGQGTELARALM
+78 GGGGTELARALM

-109 NLRHARRRGVRYRV
+109 NLTHARRRGVQYRL
-123 NTHYPHVAPVR
+123 NTHYPHVSPVR

-143 VARQR
+143 VAQQR
-148 PLFVDAATPVHLMH
+148 PLFVDAATPIHLMH
-162 PLVDILGQAM
+162 PLVDILGRAM

-183 APLPAGT
+183 APLPAAV

-198 HGVFA
+198 HGMLA

-226 WHRVCIGTE
+226 WHRISLGTE

-252 RLHIG
+252 RLHVG

-268 PGTGRLGFATT
+268 PGTGRLGLGTT
-279 SVAGNT
+279 AVVGTT
-285 GTFRTVFSDLWPE
+285 GTFRTVFTDLWPE
-298 AIGNAL
+298 AVGSAL
-304 DGLREAVEQGD
+304 DGLREAVEQGG

-321 QYDLAVCRVWT
+321 QYDLAVCRIWT
-332 DLATRLGPPEIVRP
+332 DLAARLGPPEIVRP

-352 AVSDVFP
+352 ALSDLFP
-359 APEQT
+359 AAE
-364 RADTDRPS
+364 RARTD
-372 ADTDRPSAD
+372 D
-381 TDRSSADTDRSSA
+381 TDRSDAHRADDTDRAPGPASA
-394 DTDRSSADT
+394 S
-403 DRSSADTDRS
+403 
-413 SADTDRPRADR
+413 P
-424 DPAGARPGTGRPGED
+424 
-439 SAPAPSDTSSYTP
+439 YTP

-471 AIAELLADAD
+471 AVAALLADAD

-533 RSRVTVTADAAPD
+533 RSRVTVSADAAPD
-546 LDLPDRVSVVLL
+546 LDLPDQVSVVLL

-566 ADGRARLWRRVNR
+566 ADGRARLWRRLNR

-584 GLVVVELMRF
+584 GLVVVELMQF
-594 EEPSTLPETRLA
+594 EEPLALPEARLA
-606 TATAGRHRYE
+606 TATAGRNRYE
-616 WSFAGAPDEAEDGV
+616 WSFGAAPDETEDGV

-640 RDDATEAE
+640 REDATEAE

-655 RWATFGLKDVVAESG
+655 RWEPFGLKDVVAESG
-670 MTARALPTRPGAPP
+670 MTARTLPTRPGAPP

-695 DTAHEPALPKAR
+695 DTR
-707 TAPDGPGTP
+707 AP
-716 RATTPFVST
+716 ATTST
-725 PTSTSTS
+725 H
-732 TSTSRDG
+732 D

>member
-1 MNTSTPLR
+1 MTNPSTPFR

-19 FYAEAARRRPGYEL
+19 FYAEAAHRRPGYAP
-33 AGILSRGSSA
+33 AGILSRGSAA

-50 LGVPHYTDAGDLP
+50 LGVPHYTHTDDLP
-63 ADIDAACVAVGSSIS
+63 ADIDAACVAVGSAIS
-78 GGQGTELARALM
+78 GGGGTELARALM

-109 NLRHARRRGVRYRV
+109 NLTHARRRGVQYRL
-123 NTHYPHVAPVR
+123 NTHYPHVSPVR

-143 VARQR
+143 VAQQR
-148 PLFVDAATPVHLMH
+148 PLFVDAATPIHLMH
-162 PLVDILGQAM
+162 PLVDILGRAM

-183 APLPAGT
+183 APLPAAV

-198 HGVFA
+198 HGMLA

-226 WHRVCIGTE
+226 WHRISLGTE

-252 RLHIG
+252 RLHVG

-268 PGTGRLGFATT
+268 PGTGRLGLGTT
-279 SVAGNT
+279 AVVGTT
-285 GTFRTVFSDLWPE
+285 GTFRTVFTDLWPE
-298 AIGNAL
+298 AVGSAL
-304 DGLREAVEQGD
+304 DGLREAVEQGG

-321 QYDLAVCRVWT
+321 QYDLAVCRIWT
-332 DLATRLGPPEIVRP
+332 DLAARLGPPEIVRP

-352 AVSDVFP
+352 ALSDVFP
-359 APEQT
+359 AAERA
-364 RADTDRPS
+364 RADTARTDAQRS
-372 ADTDRPSAD
+372 DDTDRAPGPASA
-381 TDRSSADTDRSSA
+381 S
-394 DTDRSSADT
+394 
-403 DRSSADTDRS
+403 
-413 SADTDRPRADR
+413 P
-424 DPAGARPGTGRPGED
+424 
-439 SAPAPSDTSSYTP
+439 YTP

-471 AIAELLADAD
+471 AVAALLADAD

-533 RSRVTVTADAAPD
+533 RSRVTVSADAAPD
-546 LDLPDRVSVVLL
+546 LDLPEQVSVVLL

-566 ADGRARLWRRVNR
+566 ADGRARLWRRLNR

-584 GLVVVELMRF
+584 GLVVVELMQF
-594 EEPSTLPETRLA
+594 EEPSALPEARLA
-606 TATAGRHRYE
+606 TATAGRNRYE
-616 WSFAGAPDEAEDGV
+616 WSFGAAPDETEDGV
-630 MRLHS
+630 LRLHS

-640 RDDATEAE
+640 REDATEAE

-655 RWATFGLKDVVAESG
+655 RWEPFGLKDVVAESG
-670 MTARALPTRPGAPP
+670 MTARTLPTRPGAPP

-695 DTAHEPALPKAR
+695 D
-707 TAPDGPGTP
+707 APDTRAP
-716 RATTPFVST
+716 ATTST
-725 PTSTSTS
+725 H
-732 TSTSRDG
+732 D

>member
-1 MNTSTPLR
+1 MTNPSTPFR

-19 FYAEAARRRPGYEL
+19 FYAEAAHRRPGYAP
-33 AGILSRGSSA
+33 AGILSRGSAA

-50 LGVPHYTDAGDLP
+50 LGVPHYTHTDDLP
-63 ADIDAACVAVGSSIS
+63 ADIDAACVAVGSAIS
-78 GGQGTELARALM
+78 GGGGTELARALM

-109 NLRHARRRGVRYRV
+109 NLTHARRRGVQYRL
-123 NTHYPHVAPVR
+123 NTHYPHVSPVR

-143 VARQR
+143 VAQQR
-148 PLFVDAATPVHLMH
+148 PLFVDAATPIHLMH
-162 PLVDILGQAM
+162 PLVDILGRAM

-183 APLPAGT
+183 APLPAAV

-198 HGVFA
+198 HGMLA

-226 WHRVCIGTE
+226 WHRISLGTE

-252 RLHIG
+252 RLHVG

-268 PGTGRLGFATT
+268 PGTGRLGLGTT
-279 SVAGNT
+279 AVVGTT
-285 GTFRTVFSDLWPE
+285 GTFRTVFTDLWPE
-298 AIGNAL
+298 AVGSAL
-304 DGLREAVEQGD
+304 DGLREAVEQGG

-321 QYDLAVCRVWT
+321 QYDLGVCRIWT
-332 DLATRLGPPEIVRP
+332 DLAARLGPPEIVRP

-352 AVSDVFP
+352 ALSDVFP
-359 APEQT
+359 AAERART
-364 RADTDRPS
+364 DDKDRSDAHRAD
-372 ADTDRPSAD
+372 D
-381 TDRSSADTDRSSA
+381 TDRSDAHRADDTDRAPGPASA
-394 DTDRSSADT
+394 S
-403 DRSSADTDRS
+403 
-413 SADTDRPRADR
+413 P
-424 DPAGARPGTGRPGED
+424 
-439 SAPAPSDTSSYTP
+439 YTP

-471 AIAELLADAD
+471 AVAALLADAD

-496 VTEAVARARPDAE
+496 VTETVARARPDAE

-533 RSRVTVTADAAPD
+533 RSRVTVSADAAPD
-546 LDLPDRVSVVLL
+546 LDLPDQVSVVLL

-566 ADGRARLWRRVNR
+566 ADGRARLWRRLNR

-584 GLVVVELMRF
+584 GLVVVELMQF
-594 EEPSTLPETRLA
+594 EEPLALPEARLA
-606 TATAGRHRYE
+606 TATAGRNRYE
-616 WSFAGAPDEAEDGV
+616 WSFGAAPDETEDGV

-640 RDDATEAE
+640 REDATEAE

-655 RWATFGLKDVVAESG
+655 RWEPFGLKDVVAESG
-670 MTARALPTRPGAPP
+670 MTARTLPTRPGAPP

-695 DTAHEPALPKAR
+695 D
-707 TAPDGPGTP
+707 APDTRAP
-716 RATTPFVST
+716 ATTST
-725 PTSTSTS
+725 H
-732 TSTSRDG
+732 D

>member
-1 MNTSTPLR
+1 VNTSTPFR

-19 FYAEAARRRPGYEL
+19 FYAEAVHRRPGYAP
-33 AGILSRGSSA
+33 AGILSRGSAA
-43 SRAYAER
+43 SRACAER
-50 LGVPHYTDAGDLP
+50 LGVPHYTDVADLP
-63 ADIDAACVAVGSSIS
+63 AGIDAACVAVSSAIS

-109 NLRHARRRGVRYRV
+109 NLTHARRRGVQYRL

-134 GFIDAARRL
+134 DFVDAARRL
-143 VARQR
+143 VAQQR

-162 PLVDILGQAM
+162 PLVDILGRAM

-183 APLPAGT
+183 APLPADI
-190 GPQPFRSL
+190 GPQPVRSL
-198 HGVFA
+198 HGMLA

-226 WHRVCIGTE
+226 WHRISIGTE

-252 RLHIG
+252 RLHVG

-268 PGTGRLGFATT
+268 PGTGHLGLGTT
-279 SVAGNT
+279 AVVGTT

-298 AIGNAL
+298 AVGHAL
-304 DGLREAVEQGD
+304 DGLRAAVEQGG
-315 DALRTG
+315 DALRAG
-321 QYDLAVCRVWT
+321 QYDLAVCRIWT
-332 DLATRLGPPEIVRP
+332 DLAARLGPPDIVRP

-359 APEQT
+359 APEGT
-364 RADTDRPS
+364 RAETARADTHRT
-372 ADTDRPSAD
+372 DTDRANAD
-381 TDRSSADTDRSSA
+381 GADAHRTRAPSSAS
-394 DTDRSSADT
+394 
-403 DRSSADTDRS
+403 
-413 SADTDRPRADR
+413 P
-424 DPAGARPGTGRPGED
+424 
-439 SAPAPSDTSSYTP
+439 YTP

-471 AIAELLADAD
+471 AVAALLADAD
-481 LSTGPVVDIG
+481 LSGGPVVDIG

-546 LDLPDRVSVVLL
+546 LELPDRVSAVLL

-566 ADGRARLWRRVNR
+566 ADGRAGLWRRLNR

-584 GLVVVELMRF
+584 GLVVVELMQF
-594 EEPSTLPETRLA
+594 EEPLTLPETRLA

-616 WSFAGAPDEAEDGV
+616 WSFGGAPDETEDGV

-655 RWATFGLKDVVAESG
+655 RWAPFGLKEVVAESG

-695 DTAHEPALPKAR
+695 NTPAP
-707 TAPDGPGTP
+707 
-716 RATTPFVST
+716 V
-725 PTSTSTS
+725 STSTH
-732 TSTSRDG
+732 G

>member
-1 MNTSTPLR
+1 MSEPSPLR

-19 FYAEAARRRPGYEL
+19 FYAEAVRRRPGYVL
-33 AGILSRGSSA
+33 TGILSRGSAA
-43 SRAYAER
+43 SRAFAQS
-50 LGVPHYTDAGDLP
+50 LGVPFFTDADDLP
-63 ADIDAACVAVGSSIS
+63 TDIDAACVAVSSSIS

-103 LTELTD
+103 LTELTG
-109 NLRHARRRGVRYRV
+109 NLKHARKQGVQYRL

-134 GFIDAARRL
+134 VFIEAARRL
-143 VARQR
+143 VALQR

-183 APLPAGT
+183 APLPVEI

-226 WHRVCIGTE
+226 WHRISVGTE

-268 PGTGRLGFATT
+268 PGTGRLGLGTT
-279 SVAGNT
+279 AVVGTT
-285 GTFRTVFSDLWPE
+285 GSFRTVFSDLWPE
-298 AIGNAL
+298 AIGTAL
-304 DGLREAVEQGD
+304 DGLRAAVAQGG
-315 DALRTG
+315 DALRAG
-321 QYDLAVCRVWT
+321 QYDLAVCRIWT
-332 DLATRLGPPEIVRP
+332 DLAARLGPPEIVRP
-346 ATPRPL
+346 AAPRPL

-359 APEQT
+359 VP
-364 RADTDRPS
+364 DGF
-372 ADTDRPSAD
+372 
-381 TDRSSADTDRSSA
+381 
-394 DTDRSSADT
+394 
-403 DRSSADTDRS
+403 
-413 SADTDRPRADR
+413 PRETTSLPGPASPPGSQAA
-424 DPAGARPGTGRPGED
+424 PAGERVGPSPRTAPPRPEAAAY
-439 SAPAPSDTSSYTP
+439 SP

-460 AAEHTATASAP
+460 AAEHTATSSAP
-471 AIAELLADAD
+471 AVAALLADAD

-509 ILACEPA
+509 IIACEPS

-524 SRVFSDPDL
+524 SRVFSDEDL
-533 RSRVTVTADAAPD
+533 RARVTVTADSAPD
-546 LDLPDRVSVVLL
+546 LDLPDRISVVLL

-566 ADGRARLWRRVNR
+566 AGERARLWGRLTR

-584 GLVVVELMRF
+584 GLVIVELMQF
-594 EEPSTLPETRLA
+594 ERPSTLPETRLA
-606 TATAGRHRYE
+606 TANAGRHRYE
-616 WSFAGAPDEAEDGV
+616 WSFGGAPDGSEDGV

-640 RDDATEAE
+640 RDGAAQAV
-648 REVHDSY
+648 REVRDSY
-655 RWATFGLKDVVAESG
+655 RWTPLGLKDVVAESG

-684 LAVLTRAPDAP
+684 LAVLTRTPGGPGEAAGPRLPHTRAASGAPGAPDNGP
-695 DTAHEPALPKAR
+695 SLVSFST
-707 TAPDGPGTP
+707 DG
-716 RATTPFVST
+716 
-725 PTSTSTS
+725 
-732 TSTSRDG
+732 

>member
-1 MNTSTPLR
+1 MNTPTPFR

-19 FYAEAARRRPGYEL
+19 FYAEAARRRPGYDL
-33 AGILSRGSSA
+33 AGILSRGSAA
-43 SRAYAER
+43 SRAYAR
-50 LGVPHYTDAGDLP
+50 SLGVPYYTAPEDLP
-63 ADIDAACVAVGSSIS
+63 AGIDAACVAVSSSIS
-78 GGQGTELARALM
+78 GGQGTELAKALM

-109 NLRHARRRGVRYRV
+109 NLKHARRRGVQYRL

-134 GFIDAARRL
+134 AFIEAARRL
-143 VARQR
+143 VAQQR
-148 PLFVDAATPVHLMH
+148 PLFVDAAAPVHLMQ

-183 APLPAGT
+183 APLPAEI

-226 WHRVCIGTE
+226 WHRISLGTE

-268 PGTGRLGFATT
+268 PGTGRLGLGTT
-279 SVAGNT
+279 AVVGNT

-298 AIGNAL
+298 AIGSAL
-304 DGLREAVEQGD
+304 DGLREAVEQGG
-315 DALRTG
+315 DALRSG
-321 QYDLAVCRVWT
+321 QYDLAVCRIWT

-346 ATPRPL
+346 AAPRPL

-359 APEQT
+359 VPEQT
-364 RADTDRPS
+364 RTDTSRP
-372 ADTDRPSAD
+372 D
-381 TDRSSADTDRSSA
+381 
-394 DTDRSSADT
+394 
-403 DRSSADTDRS
+403 
-413 SADTDRPRADR
+413 ADR
-424 DPAGARPGTGRPGED
+424 TPAGERPGTGHPRSAARPGSEPGPVRGRTATAPGPATPGLV
-439 SAPAPSDTSSYTP
+439 STAPGPAPSGPVDPSSYTP

-471 AIAELLADAD
+471 AISALLADAD
-481 LSTGPVVDIG
+481 LSIGPVVDIG

-546 LDLPDRVSVVLL
+546 LELPDQVSVVLL

-566 ADGRARLWRRVNR
+566 ADGRARLWRRLSR

-584 GLVVVELMRF
+584 GLVVVELMQF
-594 EEPSTLPETRLA
+594 EEPLTLPETRLA

-616 WSFAGAPDEAEDGV
+616 WSFGGAPDETEAGV

-635 TWRVY
+635 TWRVF
-640 RDDATEAE
+640 RNGATEAE

-655 RWATFGLKDVVAESG
+655 RWAPFGLKDVVAESG

-684 LAVLTRAPDAP
+684 LAVLTRAPDASN
-695 DTAHEPALPKAR
+695 TAN
-707 TAPDGPGTP
+707 
-716 RATTPFVST
+716 
-725 PTSTSTS
+725 
-732 TSTSRDG
+732 

>member
-1 MNTSTPLR
+1 MTNPSTPFR

-19 FYAEAARRRPGYEL
+19 FYAEAAHRRPGYAP
-33 AGILSRGSSA
+33 AGILSRGSAA

-50 LGVPHYTDAGDLP
+50 LGVPHYTHTDDLP
-63 ADIDAACVAVGSSIS
+63 AGIDAACVAVGSAIS
-78 GGQGTELARALM
+78 GGGGTELARALM

-109 NLRHARRRGVRYRV
+109 NLTHARRRGVQYRL
-123 NTHYPHVAPVR
+123 NTHYPHVSPVR

-143 VARQR
+143 VAQQR
-148 PLFVDAATPVHLMH
+148 PLFVDAATPIHLMH
-162 PLVDILGQAM
+162 PLVDILGRAM

-183 APLPAGT
+183 APLPAAV

-198 HGVFA
+198 HGMLA

-226 WHRVCIGTE
+226 WHRISLGTE

-252 RLHIG
+252 RLHVG

-268 PGTGRLGFATT
+268 PGTGRLGLGTT
-279 SVAGNT
+279 AVVGTT
-285 GTFRTVFSDLWPE
+285 GTFRTVFTDLWPE
-298 AIGNAL
+298 AVGSAL
-304 DGLREAVEQGD
+304 DGLREAVEQGG

-321 QYDLAVCRVWT
+321 QYDLAVCRIWT
-332 DLATRLGPPEIVRP
+332 DLAARLGPPEIVRP

-352 AVSDVFP
+352 ALSDLFP
-359 APEQT
+359 AAE
-364 RADTDRPS
+364 RARTD
-372 ADTDRPSAD
+372 D
-381 TDRSSADTDRSSA
+381 TDRSDAHRADDTDRSDA
-394 DTDRSSADT
+394 HRADDTDRAPGPASA
-403 DRSSADTDRS
+403 S
-413 SADTDRPRADR
+413 P
-424 DPAGARPGTGRPGED
+424 
-439 SAPAPSDTSSYTP
+439 YTP

-471 AIAELLADAD
+471 AVAALLADAD

-533 RSRVTVTADAAPD
+533 RSRVTVSADAAPD
-546 LDLPDRVSVVLL
+546 LDLPDQVSVVLL

-566 ADGRARLWRRVNR
+566 ADGRARLWRRLNR

-584 GLVVVELMRF
+584 GLVVVELMQL
-594 EEPSTLPETRLA
+594 EEPSALPEARLA
-606 TATAGRHRYE
+606 TATAGRNRYE
-616 WSFAGAPDEAEDGV
+616 WSFGAAPDETEDGV

-640 RDDATEAE
+640 REDATEAE

-655 RWATFGLKDVVAESG
+655 RWEPFGLKDLVAESG
-670 MTARALPTRPGAPP
+670 MTARTLPTRPGAPP

-695 DTAHEPALPKAR
+695 D
-707 TAPDGPGTP
+707 APDTRAP
-716 RATTPFVST
+716 ATTST
-725 PTSTSTS
+725 H
-732 TSTSRDG
+732 D

>member
-1 MNTSTPLR
+1 MNTPTPFR

-19 FYAEAARRRPGYEL
+19 FYAEAARRRPGYAL
-33 AGILSRGSSA
+33 AGILSRGSAA
-43 SRAYAER
+43 SRAYAES
-50 LGVPHYTDAGDLP
+50 LGVPSYTDVDDLP
-63 ADIDAACVAVGSSIS
+63 ADIDAACVAVSSSIS
-78 GGQGTELARALM
+78 GGLGTELAKALM

-109 NLRHARRRGVRYRV
+109 NLKHARRRGVQYRL

-143 VARQR
+143 VAQQR

-172 GTLRPWRFADP
+172 GTLRPWRFADL
-183 APLPAGT
+183 APLPAEI

-203 GVPLTLRVH
+203 GVPLTLRVQN
-212 HQLDPSDRDNHALH
+212 QLDPSDRDNHALH
-226 WHRVCIGTE
+226 WHRISLGTE

-268 PGTGRLGFATT
+268 PGTGRLGLGTT
-279 SVAGNT
+279 AVVGNT

-298 AIGNAL
+298 AIGSAL
-304 DGLREAVEQGD
+304 DGLREAVEQGG

-321 QYDLAVCRVWT
+321 QYELAVCRIWT
-332 DLATRLGPPEIVRP
+332 DLAARLGPPEIVRP
-346 ATPRPL
+346 AAPRPL

-359 APEQT
+359 VPEQT
-364 RADTDRPS
+364 RTDTNRPG
-372 ADTDRPSAD
+372 
-381 TDRSSADTDRSSA
+381 
-394 DTDRSSADT
+394 
-403 DRSSADTDRS
+403 
-413 SADTDRPRADR
+413 ADR
-424 DPAGARPGTGRPGED
+424 TPAGARPGTGHPGSDARPGGRPGPVRDRTVTASGPATPGLVDPAPE
-439 SAPAPSDTSSYTP
+439 PAPSGPLDASPYTP

-460 AAEHTATASAP
+460 AADHTATASAP
-471 AIAELLADAD
+471 AIAALLADAD

-496 VTEAVARARPDAE
+496 VTEAVARTRPDAE

-546 LDLPDRVSVVLL
+546 LDLPDQVSVVLL

-566 ADGRARLWRRVNR
+566 ADGRARLWRRLTR

-584 GLVVVELMRF
+584 GLVVVELMQF
-594 EEPSTLPETRLA
+594 EEPLTLPETRLA

-616 WSFAGAPDEAEDGV
+616 WSFGGAPDETEDGV

-640 RDDATEAE
+640 REGATSAE

-655 RWATFGLKDVVAESG
+655 RWAPFGLKDVVAESG

-684 LAVLTRAPDAP
+684 LAVLTRAPDGSNTANDP
-695 DTAHEPALPKAR
+695 DLPNAR
-707 TAPDGPGTP
+707 TAPEGPDQPKTRTAPDSPGAPHTATP
-716 RATTPFVST
+716 SSLPP
-725 PTSTSTS
+725 PTAE
-732 TSTSRDG
+732 DHL

>member
-1 MNTSTPLR
+1 MSEPTPLR

-19 FYAEAARRRPGYEL
+19 FYAEAVRRRPGYTL
-33 AGILSRGSSA
+33 AGILSRGSAA
-43 SRAYAER
+43 SRAYAES
-50 LGVPHYTDAGDLP
+50 LGVPFHTDVGDLP
-63 ADIDAACVAVGSSIS
+63 DGIDAACVAVSSSIS
-78 GGQGTELARALM
+78 GGRGTELARALM

-103 LTELTD
+103 LTELTG
-109 NLRHARRRGVRYRV
+109 NLTHARRRGVQYRL

-134 GFIDAARRL
+134 AFVDAARRL

-162 PLVDILGQAM
+162 PLVDILGRAT

-183 APLPAGT
+183 APLPAGI

-226 WHRVCIGTE
+226 WHRISLGTE

-268 PGTGRLGFATT
+268 AGTGRLGLGTT
-279 SVAGNT
+279 AVIGNT

-298 AIGNAL
+298 AIGTAL
-304 DGLREAVEQGD
+304 DGLREAVAEGG
-315 DALRTG
+315 DALRAG
-321 QYDLAVCRVWT
+321 QYDLAVCRIWT
-332 DLATRLGPPEIVRP
+332 DLAARLGPPEIVRP

-359 APEQT
+359 APERSPRDT
-364 RADTDRPS
+364 APRSAPGAPTGGRATADPGPAAGPGHPPAEAPSPRPADT
-372 ADTDRPSAD
+372 
-381 TDRSSADTDRSSA
+381 
-394 DTDRSSADT
+394 
-403 DRSSADTDRS
+403 
-413 SADTDRPRADR
+413 
-424 DPAGARPGTGRPGED
+424 
-439 SAPAPSDTSSYTP
+439 APYSP

-471 AIAELLADAD
+471 AVAALLADAD
-481 LSTGPVVDIG
+481 LSAGPVVDIG

-509 ILACEPA
+509 IIACEPS

-524 SRVFSDPDL
+524 SRVFSDADL
-533 RSRVTVTADAAPD
+533 RTRVTVTADAAPD
-546 LDLPDRVSVVLL
+546 LDLPDRISVVLL

-566 ADGRARLWRRVNR
+566 AEARARLWRRLNR

-584 GLVVVELMRF
+584 GLVVVELMQF
-594 EEPSTLPETRLA
+594 ERPSTLPETRLA

-616 WSFAGAPDEAEDGV
+616 WSFAGAPDETEDGV
-630 MRLHS
+630 MRLRS

-640 RDDATEAE
+640 RDGARQPE

-655 RWATFGLKDVVAESG
+655 RWTPFALADVVAESG
-670 MTARALPTRPGAPP
+670 MTARTLPTRPGAPP
-684 LAVLTRAPDAP
+684 LAVLTRTQDAS
-695 DTAHEPALPKAR
+695 EPATGPHLPPAR
-707 TAPDGPGTP
+707 TAPEARDTP
-716 RATTPFVST
+716 RPTTAQISSSSST
-725 PTSTSTS
+725 T
-732 TSTSRDG
+732 DG

>member
-1 MNTSTPLR
+1 MNTSTAFR

-19 FYAEAARRRPGYEL
+19 FYAEAVHRRPGYAP
-33 AGILSRGSSA
+33 AGILSRGSAA
-43 SRAYAER
+43 SRACAER
-50 LGVPHYTDAGDLP
+50 LGVPHYTDVADLP
-63 ADIDAACVAVGSSIS
+63 AGIDAACVAVSSAIS

-109 NLRHARRRGVRYRV
+109 NLTHARRRGVQYRL

-134 GFIDAARRL
+134 DFVEAARRL
-143 VARQR
+143 VAQQR

-162 PLVDILGQAM
+162 PLVDILGRAM

-183 APLPAGT
+183 APLPADI
-190 GPQPFRSL
+190 GPQPVRSL
-198 HGVFA
+198 HGMLA

-226 WHRVCIGTE
+226 WHRISIGTE

-252 RLHIG
+252 RLHVG
-257 RDADRRFVLDG
+257 RDTDRRFVLDG
-268 PGTGRLGFATT
+268 PGTGHLGLGTT
-279 SVAGNT
+279 AVVGTT
-285 GTFRTVFSDLWPE
+285 GTFRTVFTDLWPE
-298 AIGNAL
+298 AVGHAL
-304 DGLREAVEQGD
+304 DGLRAAVEQGG
-315 DALRTG
+315 DALRAG
-321 QYDLAVCRVWT
+321 QYDLAVCRIWT
-332 DLATRLGPPEIVRP
+332 DLAARLGPPDIVRP

-359 APEQT
+359 APRQT
-364 RADTDRPS
+364 RADAHRTAADG
-372 ADTDRPSAD
+372 ADTHRTRVP
-381 TDRSSADTDRSSA
+381 SSAS
-394 DTDRSSADT
+394 
-403 DRSSADTDRS
+403 
-413 SADTDRPRADR
+413 P
-424 DPAGARPGTGRPGED
+424 
-439 SAPAPSDTSSYTP
+439 YTP

-471 AIAELLADAD
+471 AVAALLADAD
-481 LSTGPVVDIG
+481 LSGGPVVDIG

-546 LDLPDRVSVVLL
+546 LELPDRVSAVLL

-566 ADGRARLWRRVNR
+566 ADGRARLWRRLNR

-584 GLVVVELMRF
+584 GLVVVELMQF
-594 EEPSTLPETRLA
+594 EEPLTLPETRLA

-616 WSFAGAPDEAEDGV
+616 WSFGGAPDETEDGV

-655 RWATFGLKDVVAESG
+655 RWAPFGLKDVVAESG

-695 DTAHEPALPKAR
+695 NTPAP
-707 TAPDGPGTP
+707 
-716 RATTPFVST
+716 V
-725 PTSTSTS
+725 STSTH
-732 TSTSRDG
+732 G

>member
-1 MNTSTPLR
+1 MSTPEPLR

-19 FYAEAARRRPGYEL
+19 FYAEAVRRRPGYTL
-33 AGILSRGSSA
+33 AGILSRGSTA
-43 SRAYAER
+43 SRAYAES
-50 LGVPHYTDAGDLP
+50 LGVPFYADADDLP
-63 ADIDAACVAVGSSIS
+63 ADIDVACVAVSSSIS
-78 GGQGTELARALM
+78 GGQGTDLARALM

-103 LTELTD
+103 LTELTG
-109 NLRHARRRGVRYRV
+109 NLKHARSRGVQYRL

-134 GFIDAARRL
+134 SFVEAARRL

-148 PLFVDAATPVHLMH
+148 PLFLDAATPIHLLH

-172 GTLRPWRFADP
+172 GALRPWRFADP
-183 APLPAGT
+183 APLPAEI

-226 WHRVCIGTE
+226 WHRISLGTE

-268 PGTGRLGFATT
+268 PGTGRLGLGSTA
-279 SVAGNT
+279 VVGDT
-285 GTFRTVFSDLWPE
+285 GTFRTVFSHLWPE
-298 AIGNAL
+298 AIGSAL
-304 DGLREAVEQGD
+304 DGLRDAVAQGG
-315 DALRTG
+315 DALRAG
-321 QYDLAVCRVWT
+321 QYDLAVCRIWS

-359 APEQT
+359 APQRFPHDPGTPRPESAPPSGDASSGPG
-364 RADTDRPS
+364 RPAPARPADTAAYS
-372 ADTDRPSAD
+372 
-381 TDRSSADTDRSSA
+381 
-394 DTDRSSADT
+394 
-403 DRSSADTDRS
+403 
-413 SADTDRPRADR
+413 
-424 DPAGARPGTGRPGED
+424 
-439 SAPAPSDTSSYTP
+439 P

-471 AIAELLADAD
+471 AVAALLADAD
-481 LSTGPVVDIG
+481 LGTGPVVDIG

-509 ILACEPA
+509 IIACEPS

-524 SRVFSDPDL
+524 SRVFSDEDL
-533 RSRVTVTADAAPD
+533 RSRVTVIADAAPD
-546 LDLPDRVSVVLL
+546 LDLPDRISVVLL

-566 ADGRARLWRRVNR
+566 AEGRARLWRRVTR
-579 RLAPG
+579 RLAPS
-584 GLVVVELMRF
+584 GLVIVELMQF
-594 EEPSTLPETRLA
+594 EEPTTLDETRLA

-616 WSFAGAPDEAEDGV
+616 WSFRGAPDEAEDGV

-640 RDDATEAE
+640 RDGAPQAE

-655 RWATFGLKDVVAESG
+655 RWEPFGLKDVVAESG
-670 MTARALPTRPGAPP
+670 MTARTLPTRPGAPP
-684 LAVLTRAPDAP
+684 LAVLTRGRDTPDPAAAPP
-695 DTAHEPALPKAR
+695 LPYAR
-707 TAPDGPGTP
+707 TAPGAQDTPGSPASPDGPRTDTP
-716 RATTPFVST
+716 LVSS
-725 PTSTSTS
+725 ST
-732 TSTSRDG
+732 DG

>member
-1 MNTSTPLR
+1 MTPSTPFR

-19 FYAEAARRRPGYEL
+19 FYAEAAHRRPGYAL
-33 AGILSRGSSA
+33 AGLLSRGSAA

-50 LGVPHYTDAGDLP
+50 LGVPHYTDVGDLP
-63 ADIDAACVAVGSSIS
+63 AGIDAACVAVSSAIS
-78 GGQGTELARALM
+78 GGRGTELARALM

-109 NLRHARRRGVRYRV
+109 NLKHARRRGVQYRL

-134 GFIDAARRL
+134 AFVDAARRL
-143 VARQR
+143 VAHQR

-162 PLVDILGQAM
+162 PLVDILGRAT

-183 APLPAGT
+183 APLPADI

-226 WHRVCIGTE
+226 WHRISLGTE

-252 RLHIG
+252 RLHVG

-268 PGTGRLGFATT
+268 PGTGHLGLGTT
-279 SVAGNT
+279 AVVGTT

-298 AIGNAL
+298 AVGSAL
-304 DGLREAVEQGD
+304 DGLRAAVEQGG

-321 QYDLAVCRVWT
+321 QYDLAVCRIWT
-332 DLATRLGPPEIVRP
+332 DLAARLGPPEIVRP

-359 APEQT
+359 TPQQPRGDA
-364 RADTDRPS
+364 
-372 ADTDRPSAD
+372 
-381 TDRSSADTDRSSA
+381 
-394 DTDRSSADT
+394 
-403 DRSSADTDRS
+403 
-413 SADTDRPRADR
+413 PRAE
-424 DPAGARPGTGRPGED
+424 TGRAERDRVETGRVETGRAETGRAASGD
-439 SAPAPSDTSSYTP
+439 SAYTP

-471 AIAELLADAD
+471 AIAALLADAD

-566 ADGRARLWRRVNR
+566 ADGRALLWQRLSR
-579 RLAPG
+579 RLALG
-584 GLVVVELMRF
+584 GLVVVELMQF
-594 EEPSTLPETRLA
+594 EEPLTLPETRLA

-616 WSFAGAPDEAEDGV
+616 WSFGGAPDETDDGV

-640 RDDATEAE
+640 RDDATDAE

-655 RWATFGLKDVVAESG
+655 RWVPFGLKDVVAESG

-684 LAVLTRAPDAP
+684 LAVLTRAPDTP
-695 DTAHEPALPKAR
+695 DTA
-707 TAPDGPGTP
+707 TSSFT
-716 RATTPFVST
+716 ST
-725 PTSTSTS
+725 PISTATPISTSI
-732 TSTSRDG
+732 DG

>member
-1 MNTSTPLR
+1 MTDTSAPFR

-19 FYAEAARRRPGYEL
+19 FYAEAAHRRPGYAP
-33 AGILSRGSSA
+33 AGILSRGSAA

-50 LGVPHYTDAGDLP
+50 LGVPHYTDTDHLP
-63 ADIDAACVAVGSSIS
+63 AGIDAACVAVSSAIS
-78 GGQGTELARALM
+78 GGGGTELARALM

-109 NLRHARRRGVRYRV
+109 NLTHARRRGVQYRL

-143 VARQR
+143 VAQQR
-148 PLFVDAATPVHLMH
+148 PLFVDAATPIHLMH
-162 PLVDILGQAM
+162 PLVDILGRAM

-183 APLPAGT
+183 APLPAAV

-198 HGVFA
+198 HGMLA

-226 WHRVCIGTE
+226 WHRISLGTE

-252 RLHIG
+252 RLHVG
-257 RDADRRFVLDG
+257 RDTDRRFVLDG
-268 PGTGRLGFATT
+268 PGTGRLGLGTT
-279 SVAGNT
+279 AVVGTT
-285 GTFRTVFSDLWPE
+285 GTFRTVFTDLWPE
-298 AIGNAL
+298 AVGSAL
-304 DGLREAVEQGD
+304 DGLREAVEQGG

-321 QYDLAVCRVWT
+321 QYDLAVCRIWT
-332 DLATRLGPPEIVRP
+332 DLAARLGPPEIVRP

-352 AVSDVFP
+352 ALSDVFP
-359 APEQT
+359 APEQARAGT
-364 RADTDRPS
+364 ARTDANRADD
-372 ADTDRPSAD
+372 
-381 TDRSSADTDRSSA
+381 
-394 DTDRSSADT
+394 
-403 DRSSADTDRS
+403 
-413 SADTDRPRADR
+413 
-424 DPAGARPGTGRPGED
+424 TGRTRGPA
-439 SAPAPSDTSSYTP
+439 SASPYTP

-471 AIAELLADAD
+471 AVAALLADAD

-533 RSRVTVTADAAPD
+533 RSRITVTADAAPD
-546 LDLPDRVSVVLL
+546 LDLPERVSVVLL

-566 ADGRARLWRRVNR
+566 ADGRALLWRRLNR

-584 GLVVVELMRF
+584 GLVVVELMQF
-594 EEPSTLPETRLA
+594 EEPSTLPEARLA

-616 WSFAGAPDEAEDGV
+616 WSFGAAPDETEDGV

-640 RDDATEAE
+640 REDATEAE

-655 RWATFGLKDVVAESG
+655 RWEPFGLKDVVAESG
-670 MTARALPTRPGAPP
+670 MTARTLPTRPGAPP

-695 DTAHEPALPKAR
+695 DTPAP
-707 TAPDGPGTP
+707 
-716 RATTPFVST
+716 ATTST
-725 PTSTSTS
+725 H
-732 TSTSRDG
+732 G